1 MGFSSRSLSGFIQG
15 FSVMLV
21 AIWVCNIIAL
31 VLAGDAIV
39 ASLLFLILLIPVS
52 VVIYTFLG
60 VKKAAAKEQAFLKS

>member
-1 MGFSSRSLSGFIQG
+1 
-15 FSVMLV
+15 MLV